1 MFRTHLGGRFEI
13 AAYLLLLLGALG
25 DWVSTA
31 KGLSAGLVEGNMLA
45 ASLMEAS
52 LWIQTDLIMVGVC
65 ILVPYLANRLVGGRS
80 AKILYMFPLVA
91 GFFKVAVSLWNI
103 NLLM

>member
-1 MFRTHLGGRFEI
+1 M

-25 DWVSTA
+25 DWVSTT
-31 KGLSAGLVEGNMLA
+31 KGLSAGLVEGNTLA
-45 ASLMEAS
+45 ASLMEGG
-52 LWIQTDLIMVGVC
+52 LWIPADLMMVGVC
-65 ILVPYLANRLVGGRS
+65 IIVPYLVNRLVKSRA

-103 NLLM
+103 SLII